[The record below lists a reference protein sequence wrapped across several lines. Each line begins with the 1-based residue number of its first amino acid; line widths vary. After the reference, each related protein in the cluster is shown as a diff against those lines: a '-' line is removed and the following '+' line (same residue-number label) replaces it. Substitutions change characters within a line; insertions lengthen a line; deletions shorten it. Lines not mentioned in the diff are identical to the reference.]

1 MASCGRLPRGSVEP
15 RLQRQVRVLTTTTL
29 PDLLYELDALAEH
42 LLRLHQDAAPAEV
55 GGRAPTAGGGAPT
68 ASVRAAPAEHEVAPA
83 DPFG

>member
-55 GGRAPTAGGGAPT
+55 GGGAPT